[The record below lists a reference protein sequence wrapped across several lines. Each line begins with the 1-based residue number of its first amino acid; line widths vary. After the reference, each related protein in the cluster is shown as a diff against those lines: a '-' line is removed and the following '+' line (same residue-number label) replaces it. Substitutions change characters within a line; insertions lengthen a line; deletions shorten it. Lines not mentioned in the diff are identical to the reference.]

1 MKLKTQVGF
10 FIGLI
15 ILSLLGIAYL
25 GLNSQWNSSITD
37 NRARINQLMKS
48 TVNVVVQLEKAAQS
62 GVINEETAKQLAT
75 SMLRENK
82 YHASEYVYVVDSD
95 MNFVATPLDPQL
107 HGTSFNDFKD
117 AQGKSIGAM
126 VRQLVGGRTGEIIEY
141 EWNSERDG
149 EVVDLISVVERTPR
163 WGWYVG
169 TGISFKEA
177 ELRYWDV
184 AVWLLIAS
192 IIIAICLGGILLWVG
207 VRLARS
213 LGGEITDV
221 HQAVMN
227 VSIGNLHS
235 NLNIT
240 QVPHDSIL
248 GAMAYMQQSLRG
260 VVAEIKAVAESL
272 KTQITQADGRAA
284 QLDSLT
290 QLLSSETEMV
300 SATVVELTAS
310 AAEVAKNASSTA
322 TYVNEAERGS
332 RSASEKTNSATHTM
346 QLLEQQIGS
355 VGEKVDT
362 LDYEVNN
369 IEAVLSVIQSIAE
382 QTNLLALNA
391 AIEAARAGEQGR
403 GFAVVADEVRQ
414 LASRTQSSTEEIR
427 EMISNLQSAAQE
439 AKSSV
444 AVSIGTSDT
453 AVKNAK
459 EVATSLEAIG
469 THLTEISVKSA
480 QISSAVQE
488 QLSAGQDTEERI
500 VKISN
505 SAQNAASV
513 SEATHLSTVKTAELI
528 SDLEAQIAKFKLER

>member
-1 MKLKTQVGF
+1 MKLKTQVGC

-25 GLNSQWNSSITD
+25 GLNSQWNSSVTD

-48 TVNVVVQLEKAAQS
+48 TINVVVQLENAARNGEIEEAKAK
-62 GVINEETAKQLAT
+62 TLAT
-75 SMLRENK
+75 KMLRENK
-82 YHASEYVYVVDSD
+82 YHSSEYVYVVDSE

-117 AQGKSIGAM
+117 AQGNSIGAM
-126 VRQLVGGRTGEIIEY
+126 VRQLVGSRTGEIIEY

-149 EVVDLISVVERTPR
+149 NIVDLISVVERTPR

-184 AVWLLIAS
+184 AGWLLIVAIS
-192 IIIAICLGGILLWVG
+192 IAALLGGLLLWFG
-207 VRLARS
+207 IKLARS

-221 HQAVMN
+221 RQAVLH
-227 VSIGNLHS
+227 VSRGNLHS
-235 NLNIT
+235 DIDT
-240 QVPHDSIL
+240 TSVPQDSIL
-248 GAMAYMQQSLRG
+248 GSMAYMQQSLRD
-260 VVAEIKAVAESL
+260 VVAEIKAVANSL

-290 QLLSSETEMV
+290 QLLSGETEMV

-322 TYVNEAERGS
+322 TYVKEAESGG
-332 RSASEKTNSATHTM
+332 RSATDKTNSATKTIH
-346 QLLEQQIGS
+346 LLEQQIES
-355 VGEKVDT
+355 VGAKVGA
-362 LDYEVNN
+362 LDNEVNN

-427 EMISNLQSAAQE
+427 EMIINLQTAAQE

-444 AVSIGTSDT
+444 SISIGTSDT

-459 EVATSLEAIG
+459 DVAVALEEIG
-469 THLTEISVKSA
+469 KYLTEISAKSA

-488 QLSAGQDTEERI
+488 QLSAGQDTEQRI

-513 SEATHLSTVKTAELI
+513 SEETHLSTEKTSQLI
-528 SDLEAQIAKFKLER
+528 ADLESQISKFKL